1 MFCYAAVML
10 TYVMLS
16 YKNSLI
22 RKYFFKCYNFLKDY
36 GTWRMEQTTSN
47 LSALREWEDHARN
60 NAWLLPLTIFILGYI
75 ILFYSFIRMMVN
87 SLR

>member
-1 MFCYAAVML
+1 ME
-10 TYVMLS
+10 
-16 YKNSLI
+16 
-22 RKYFFKCYNFLKDY
+22 D
-36 GTWRMEQTTSN
+36 GTDTAPTTSN

-75 ILFYSFIRMMVN
+75 ILFYSFIRMMAS